1 MKSRDGD
8 QRTCGL
14 LPNLLELK
22 TSKMLLH
29 LSMNVEVASAFG
41 SRFPG
46 ECLLQQS
53 DSIPTGRNNMI

>member
-8 QRTCGL
+8 QRTTCGL
-14 LPNLLELK
+14 LPNLLDELK

-41 SRFPG
+41 PRFLHWEYKEMPAAT
-46 ECLLQQS
+46 E
-53 DSIPTGRNNMI
+53 